1 VPKTS
6 TPGMPGL
13 SPENQARVITEC
25 VRQQVQERRPADLPG
40 TGWAD
45 FDRRF
50 DEHFP
55 GLTLLFAEVY
65 GHRED
70 FLEQLGELGL
80 QLARSWAERPDDLK
94 ALDARREQDPAWF
107 GARQMLGGVCYV
119 DRYAGNLQ
127 GIREQIPYFR
137 ELGLTYLHL
146 MPLFEAPEGNS
157 DGGYAVSSYR
167 RVDPR
172 LGTMEELAELSREL
186 RRNGISLVL
195 DFVFNHTSNEHEW
208 ARRAAAGEQE
218 YEDYYWIFPD
228 RTVPEQFERTTREI
242 FPDDH
247 PGSFTRLRATEE
259 DPRWVWSTFYSFQ
272 WDLNYTNPA
281 VFRAMAAELLFLAAQ
296 GVEVLRMDAVA
307 FIWKQLGT
315 TCESLPQAH
324 VLLRAYNALCRIAAP
339 AVLFKSE
346 AIVHPDE
353 VARYIEPGQCQL
365 SYNPLQMALT
375 WEAMATREPKL
386 LAQALEERHALPPG
400 TAWVDYVRGHDD
412 IGWTFSD
419 EDAARLGVHGHDH
432 RRFLNAFYTGRHPGS
447 FADGVPFQENPRTGD
462 CRVCGTTA
470 SLLGLAE
477 DPGSAVDRVLLAHS
491 VAMSTGGIPLLYLG
505 DEVGQLNDPA
515 WNEDPDHAG
524 DARWVHRP
532 PRPVQDYERRH
543 DLFSVQDLRGH
554 PPDGRAAPELPG
566 VRRQH
571 ARPVRLAQPPRAGLP
586 APRWQH
592 GGAVPGELLRLVPV
606 RHGRDPLGVPAP
618 GRRAARQHRARPA
631 PRSAARRP
639 RVPLDPRAPEA
650 LIPWVRGRCWCSRA
664 SSRRCG
670 RPRSRPRTASAV
682 PCPQRCSP

>member
-1 VPKTS
+1 MPNTS
-6 TPGMPGL
+6 TPGIPGL
-13 SPENQARVITEC
+13 SPENQARVITAC
-25 VRQQVQERRPADLPG
+25 VRQKVQEGRPADLPG

-55 GLTLLFAEVY
+55 RLTLLFAEIY

-70 FLEQLGELGL
+70 FLEQLSELGL
-80 QLARSWAERPDDLK
+80 QMARSWAERPEDLK

-146 MPLFEAPEGNS
+146 MPLFEAPKGNS

-167 RVDPR
+167 RVNPA
-172 LGTMEELAELSREL
+172 LGTTEELAELSREL

-195 DFVFNHTSNEHEW
+195 DFVFNHTSDEHEW

-228 RTVPEQFERTTREI
+228 RTVPEQFELTTREI

-247 PGSFTRLRATEE
+247 PGSFTRVRATEE

-419 EDAARLGVHGHDH
+419 EDAARLGVDGHDH

-470 SLLGLAE
+470 SLLGLAG
-477 DPGSAVDRVLLAHS
+477 DPGPAVDRILLAHS
-491 VAMSTGGIPLLYLG
+491 VTMSTGGVPLLYLG
-505 DEVGQLNDPA
+505 DEVGQLNDPS

-543 DLFSVQDLRGH
+543 ELFSVQGRIFGGIRRMVELRRNAPEFDGNTLVPFDARNPHVLGYQRPGVNTLVLCLANFSDWSQFVTGETLSGFLPQAVELHGSTELDLRH
-554 PPDGRAAPELPG
+554 
-566 VRRQH
+566 
-571 ARPVRLAQPPRAGLP
+571 GLLID
-586 APRWQH
+586 AH
-592 GGAVPGELLRLVPV
+592 GFLWIRVVPKR
-606 RHGRDPLGVPAP
+606 
-618 GRRAARQHRARPA
+618 
-631 PRSAARRP
+631 
-639 RVPLDPRAPEA
+639 
-650 LIPWVRGRCWCSRA
+650 
-664 SSRRCG
+664 
-670 RPRSRPRTASAV
+670 
-682 PCPQRCSP
+682 